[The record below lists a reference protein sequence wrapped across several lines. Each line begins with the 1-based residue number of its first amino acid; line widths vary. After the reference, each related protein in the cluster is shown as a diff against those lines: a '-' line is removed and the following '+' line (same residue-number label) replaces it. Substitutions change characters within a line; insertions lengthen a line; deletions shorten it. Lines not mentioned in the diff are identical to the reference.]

1 MIDLPGS
8 PDVSYRNPG
17 ARPSCRAQGIE
28 EKQER
33 QREKERAA
41 EAARQEK
48 KRLTRRS
55 GTGGSAA
62 SPLDVSEPTAP
73 PRKVSRDVLIRLMIR
88 VLGLGLG

>member
-1 MIDLPGS
+1 MK
-8 PDVSYRNPG
+8 
-17 ARPSCRAQGIE
+17 CAQGIE

-33 QREKERAA
+33 QMEKDRAA

-62 SPLDVSEPTAP
+62 SPLDVSGTTA
-73 PRKVSRDVLIRLMIR
+73 PRKVVSSQTFGVLCEGSRSPS
-88 VLGLGLG
+88 G

>member
-1 MIDLPGS
+1 MT
-8 PDVSYRNPG
+8 VV
-17 ARPSCRAQGIE
+17 RAQGIE

-33 QREKERAA
+33 QREKDRAA

-62 SPLDVSEPTAP
+62 SPLDVAETTAP
-73 PRKVSRDVLIRLMIR
+73 PRKVSRDVLAR
-88 VLGLGLG
+88 VDWVRFLGLGFGQGLERAATVVPSS